1 MPTYDVTWVEWT
13 TWSAEVE
20 ADTPEDAE
28 RIPFGGRGTVDER
41 FVQEDSI
48 EVIAHDEEEEE

>member
-28 RIPFGGRGTVDER
+28 RIARHDGGNCDDRGWKQDSFEVVER
-41 FVQEDSI
+41 AER
-48 EVIAHDEEEEE
+48 